1 MAPKTAPVSF
11 KENTRLGAIALIACV
26 LISIFVL
33 GPVKLSGARREA
45 ADVFRNGVE
54 EGIKV
59 SVYTDLVAM
68 AENANRL
75 ANFASEQL
83 GENNS
88 DVQTLKESAKRILD
102 AKDEQTM
109 LAAYS
114 DIALAS
120 DNVYTRLTGSAKDDA
135 KGAYV
140 NIDNY
145 VSTIKRDSYFAC
157 ADEFNRQRNGF
168 PAIILA
174 GLFGID
180 EMPTL
185 GK

>member
-1 MAPKTAPVSF
+1 MSSKKANVSW
-11 KENTRLGAIALIACV
+11 KENTRLGMIALIACV
-26 LISIFVL
+26 LVGVFVL
-33 GPVKLSGARREA
+33 APMKLSGARNEA
-45 ADVFRNGVE
+45 RDVFRNGTE
-54 EGIKV
+54 KGITV
-59 SVYTDLVAM
+59 SVYTDLIAM

-75 ANFASEQL
+75 ANFASAQL
-83 GENNS
+83 GEDNA
-88 DVQTLKESAKRILD
+88 DIVVLKDGAKKILD
-102 AKDEQTM
+102 AKDEKTM
-109 LAAYS
+109 LKAYS

-120 DNVYTRLTGSAKDDA
+120 DNVYTRLTGSVKDDA

-145 VSTIKRDSYFAC
+145 VSTIKRDSYFAY
-157 ADEFNRQRNGF
+157 ADDFNHKRNGF

-185 GK
+185 GN

>member
-1 MAPKTAPVSF
+1 MAQKNAPVSF
-11 KENTRLGAIALIACV
+11 KENMRLGSIALIACV
-26 LISIFVL
+26 LVSIFVL

-45 ADVFRNGVE
+45 VDVFRNGTE
-54 EGIKV
+54 EGITV

-83 GENNS
+83 GQDNA
-88 DVQTLKESAKRILD
+88 DIKTLKESAKKILD
-102 AKDEQTM
+102 AEDEKTM
-109 LAAYS
+109 LTAYS
-114 DIALAS
+114 DITLAA
-120 DNVYTRLTGSAKDDA
+120 DNVYTRLTGTVKDDA
-135 KGAYV
+135 KSAYV

-157 ADEFNRQRNGF
+157 ADDFNHQRNGF

>member
-1 MAPKTAPVSF
+1 MPRNTAPASF
-11 KENTRLGAIALIACV
+11 KENTRLGMIVLAACI
-26 LISIFVL
+26 LISVL
-33 GPVKLSGARREA
+33 VLAPVKLSGARNEA
-45 ADVFRNGVE
+45 EDIFRNGTE
-54 EGIKV
+54 KGITV
-59 SVYTDLVAM
+59 SVYTDLIAM

-88 DVQTLKESAKRILD
+88 DIQTLKDSAKKIFD
-102 AKDEQTM
+102 AKNEKTM
-109 LAAYS
+109 LEAYS
-114 DIALAS
+114 GIALAA
-120 DNVYTRLTGSAKDDA
+120 DNVYTRLTGSAKEDA

-145 VSTIKRDSYFAC
+145 VSTIKRDSYFTYA
-157 ADEFNRQRNGF
+157 EKFNRSRNSF

-180 EMPTL
+180 EMPIL

>member
-1 MAPKTAPVSF
+1 MAKNTVPVSF
-11 KENTRLGAIALIACV
+11 KENTKLGLIALIVCILV
-26 LISIFVL
+26 SIFVL

-45 ADVFRNGVE
+45 ANVFRNGVE
-54 EGIKV
+54 KGITV

-75 ANFASEQL
+75 ANFAAGQL
-83 GENNS
+83 GEDNR
-88 DVQTLKESAKRILD
+88 DVISLKESAKKILD
-102 AKDEQTM
+102 AKDEKTM
-109 LAAYS
+109 LTAYA

-145 VSTIKRDSYFAC
+145 VSTIKRDSYFAY
-157 ADEFNRQRNGF
+157 ADDFNHKRSGF

>member
-1 MAPKTAPVSF
+1 MSRQKTDVSF
-11 KENTRLGAIALIACV
+11 KENTRLGVIVLIVCV
-26 LISIFVL
+26 LVSIFVL

-45 ADVFRNGVE
+45 EKVFRNGTE
-54 EGIKV
+54 EGITV

-75 ANFASEQL
+75 ANFAQDQL
-83 GENNS
+83 GEDNQ
-88 DVQTLKESAKRILD
+88 DILTLKESAKNIFD
-102 AKDEQTM
+102 AKDEKTM

-114 DIALAS
+114 AIALAS

-145 VSTIKRDSYFAC
+145 VSTIKRDSYFSY
-157 ADEFNRQRNGF
+157 ADDFKHKRNAF
-168 PAIILA
+168 PAVILA
-174 GLFGID
+174 SLFGID

>member
-1 MAPKTAPVSF
+1 MPRTTTPKSF
-11 KENTRLGAIALIACV
+11 KENTRLGMIVLVACV
-26 LISIFVL
+26 LVSVL
-33 GPVKLSGARREA
+33 VLAPVKLSGARSKAEE
-45 ADVFRNGVE
+45 VFRNGTE
-54 EGIKV
+54 KGITV
-59 SVYTDLVAM
+59 SVYTDLIAM

-83 GENNS
+83 GESNG
-88 DVQTLKESAKRILD
+88 DIQTLKDSAKKIFD
-102 AKDEQTM
+102 AKDEKTM
-109 LAAYS
+109 LNAYS
-114 DIALAS
+114 DIELAA
-120 DNVYTRLTGSAKDDA
+120 DNVYTRLTGSVQENA

-145 VSTIKRDSYFAC
+145 VSTIKRDSYFTYAE
-157 ADEFNRQRNGF
+157 AFNRSRNSF

>member
-1 MAPKTAPVSF
+1 MAQKNAPVSF
-11 KENTRLGAIALIACV
+11 KENTRLGALALIVCV
-26 LISIFVL
+26 LVSIFVL

-45 ADVFRNGVE
+45 VSVFRNGTE
-54 EGIKV
+54 EGITV

-83 GENNS
+83 GEDNT
-88 DVQTLKESAKRILD
+88 DIKILKESAKKILD
-102 AKDEQTM
+102 AKDEKTM

-114 DIALAS
+114 NIALAS
-120 DNVYTRLTGSAKDDA
+120 DNVYTRLTGSVKDDA

-157 ADEFNRQRNGF
+157 ADEFNHKRNGF